1 MGEVQKGDGGG
12 DEEGSLSLILSSS
25 SSKSSLARPEVELRC
40 LKTSKKKKNL
50 RSSFWLKR
58 QKEKKILIV
67 THAEIPRI
75 KND

>member
-40 LKTSKKKKNL
+40 LKTSKKKK
-50 RSSFWLKR
+50 
-58 QKEKKILIV
+58 I
-67 THAEIPRI
+67 
-75 KND
+75 

>member
-40 LKTSKKKKNL
+40 LKTSKKKSEVQFLIEATEREENINSDTC
-50 RSSFWLKR
+50 RNP
-58 QKEKKILIV
+58 QNKE
-67 THAEIPRI
+67 
-75 KND
+75 